1 LLTSDSRCFFSFS
14 FLQQLYKQRFFVQHL
29 PLLLSLFN
37 GAPSTASS
45 SSGAAPAA
53 SPRFVVL
60 LALAH
65 LLQHVP
71 QKVLMDARSTVSHTT
86 RQ

>member
-1 LLTSDSRCFFSFS
+1 M
-14 FLQQLYKQRFFVQHL
+14 QQLYKQRFFVQHL

-71 QKVLMDARSTVSHTT
+71 QKVLMDARSTVSLTT